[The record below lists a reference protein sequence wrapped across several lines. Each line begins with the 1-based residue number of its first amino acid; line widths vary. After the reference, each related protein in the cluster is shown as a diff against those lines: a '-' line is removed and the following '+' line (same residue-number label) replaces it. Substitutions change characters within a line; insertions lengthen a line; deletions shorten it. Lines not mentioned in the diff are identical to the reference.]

1 MPFSPDLSEKAQEHY
16 AFVLKNL
23 AADTSRAIEETEI
36 YGPEFPSLSMAKPP
50 RREHIVLT
58 PQDSVSCLFNTPLP
72 GKVAILNYAD
82 YEKPGG
88 CFLEGSKAQEEALC
102 HVSNL
107 YPILLSFKD
116 SYYKWNKRY
125 PNMGLY
131 LDRALYT
138 PDVKFIKDEAVTRA
152 DVITCAAPNLN
163 AASYRDVS
171 KEENLEVFRQRVRFM
186 NAVARDNGVKT
197 LICGAWGCGV
207 FGQDPA
213 QTCRLLLDE
222 LTIPNIYF
230 AIPNANSKNYKAFK
244 SVLEERS

>member
-1 MPFSPDLSEKAQEHY
+1 MSFSPDLSEKARKHY

-23 AADTSRAIEETEI
+23 AADTSKAIEETKV
-36 YGPEFPSLSMAKPP
+36 YGPGLPLFMTDPP
-50 RREHIVLT
+50 HREYVALVA
-58 PQDSVSCLFNTPLP
+58 QDSVSCLFNLPMP

-82 YEKPGG
+82 YTSPGG
-88 CFLEGSKAQEEALC
+88 MFFEGSKAQEEALC
-102 HVSNL
+102 HASNL
-107 YPILLSFKD
+107 YPILLDFKNT
-116 SYYKWNKRY
+116 YYKWNEGHRNKE
-125 PNMGLY
+125 LY

-138 PDVKFIKDEAVTRA
+138 PDVKFIKNDAVTRA

-171 KEENLEVFRQRVRFM
+171 KEENLEVFRQRVKFM
-186 NAVARDNGVKT
+186 DAVARDNGVKT

-213 QTCRLLLDE
+213 QTCRLLLKE
-222 LTIPNIYF
+222 LTIPNVYF

-244 SVLEERS
+244 SVLDGRM